1 MNSNAILKAKFD
13 IFDKVL
19 DFLISEW
26 GDTDDIEELF
36 DEVKELLK
44 AKYGEIDE
52 T

>member
-1 MNSNAILKAKFD
+1 MNEEIILKAKFD
-13 IFDKVL
+13 ILDEVL

-26 GDTDDIEELF
+26 GDIDDIEELF

-44 AKYGEIDE
+44 AKYGVADE